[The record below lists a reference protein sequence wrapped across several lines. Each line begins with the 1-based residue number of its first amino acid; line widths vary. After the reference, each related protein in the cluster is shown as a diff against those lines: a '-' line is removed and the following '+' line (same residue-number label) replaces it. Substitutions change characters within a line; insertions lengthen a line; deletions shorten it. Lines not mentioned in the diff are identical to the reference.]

1 MSIITIPNIDAYEK
15 VYANG
20 ELLLI
25 PYTDLTREKIL
36 DYDFKIAR
44 IDFCNVFRSHD
55 DERITRTHFPNV
67 NPNSII
73 TDIWL
78 SMEVSKILENTTFD
92 VKVSNGKIEEGYDW
106 YIPKLNLSYREK
118 KDMKDYVL
126 EIYNMTEINHYKIH
140 LRIDLGYNEV
150 INYKNF
156 DNY

>member
-25 PYTDLTREKIL
+25 PYTELTREKIL
-36 DYDFKIAR
+36 DYDFKTSY
-44 IDFCNVFRSHD
+44 IDFCDVYRSHN
-55 DERITRTHFPNV
+55 DERITRTHLHNV

-78 SMEVSKILENTTFD
+78 SMEVSEILEHTTFD

-106 YIPKLNLSYREK
+106 YIPKLNLSYRK
-118 KDMKDYVL
+118 KDDMKDYVL
-126 EIYNMTEINHYKIH
+126 EIFNMSEINQYKIH
-140 LRIDLGYNEV
+140 LRIDLGCNEV